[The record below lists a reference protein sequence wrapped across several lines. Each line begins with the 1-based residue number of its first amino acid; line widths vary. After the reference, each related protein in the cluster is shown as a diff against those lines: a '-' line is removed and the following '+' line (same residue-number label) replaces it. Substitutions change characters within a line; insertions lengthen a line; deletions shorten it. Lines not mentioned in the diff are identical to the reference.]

1 MVRLPRVGPLLRAVA
16 TSHVSHAGWGPA
28 PTDAASATSA
38 PTPEAL
44 SSAPGAGGTESVWA
58 MSTRRQSER
67 PSRMP
72 STLCDVALPGTVNV
86 SWPMRSPAAR
96 NRSSTRACARA
107 SAADAAGR
115 GPASASERA
124 KA

>member
-1 MVRLPRVGPLLRAVA
+1 M
-16 TSHVSHAGWGPA
+16 SHAGWGPA

-38 PTPEAL
+38 PTPDAL
-44 SSAPGAGGTESVWA
+44 SSAPGAGGAESVWA

-72 STLCDVALPGTVNV
+72 STFWDLPLPGTRERVV
-86 SWPMRSPAAR
+86 ADAQPRRTEAL
-96 NRSSTRACARA
+96 STRACARA

-115 GPASASERA
+115 GPASASDRA
-124 KA
+124 KR